1 MDSEHSNAILVRSH
15 YKALAAG
22 DMATVFGGW
31 HDDIVFHYNGN
42 NEQRG
47 DYVGKMAV
55 MQFFASLAAG
65 SGGTFRLEPG
75 TIASVGDELVVQE
88 VQISMTWDGQSVAG
102 PGVVVSRVV
111 DSKVTEI
118 WDIPASTVGLPS

>member
-1 MDSEHSNAILVRSH
+1 MDSEHSNAILVRGH

-47 DYVGKMAV
+47 DCVHRR
-55 MQFFASLAAG
+55 LAH
-65 SGGTFRLEPG
+65 
-75 TIASVGDELVVQE
+75 LVARARPVPA
-88 VQISMTWDGQSVAG
+88 I
-102 PGVVVSRVV
+102 
-111 DSKVTEI
+111 
-118 WDIPASTVGLPS
+118 IPQR